1 MPISAKEL
9 IEGRQPPATV
19 KESDLIPRALSIML
33 EYEYS
38 QLPIV
43 DDTRIP
49 KGLVTADSILKAM
62 DNFGVSAE
70 KLRVRD
76 AATRHIAF
84 TPEVNVFD
92 LLESL
97 GSSPAVLIVDESA
110 RLISIITNYDMA
122 VHFRERTEDLM
133 FVEDIETAL
142 KEHIRASFS
151 HAPNGT
157 SDGEL
162 QEAIDK
168 VANAPLISTADTA
181 VRRYLSA
188 TGKEQLQPDG
198 IKKVHDSFFRGGKSL
213 GDMTLN
219 QLIDLMLY
227 PARWKDYQ
235 KHFTLDDKAIRTLLG
250 EILDIRNTLAHFRDD
265 LTPSQRSKLRFCA
278 KWFERNSPVFRE
290 SSSYELG
297 APGDHLLRDA
307 NTATTPGTSLDTV
320 VIITDPAA
328 VETTYVAPEP
338 ATQEELLGRIEYLR
352 SLLPAA
358 LLIDEE
364 RTGAF
369 TAEQVVQTAPDSL
382 RADYSSF
389 LTNHNFE
396 YRISNRIT
404 NAQCS
409 ANSAQF
415 WAISYAMDRFATPE
429 DAQAA
434 LEEGFLDQVAVASG
448 FTATESSTL
457 PYPVYTFNRTVCD
470 VDSVDAVTF
479 WQRGHFVVTVRAT
492 FPATS
497 DATAEQWLSERVGIA
512 TYEQIFSDAL
522 RREMR

>member
-181 VRRYLSA
+181 WTLSRFRRHNRASPA
-188 TGKEQLQPDG
+188 
-198 IKKVHDSFFRGGKSL
+198 KV
-213 GDMTLN
+213 
-219 QLIDLMLY
+219 Q
-227 PARWKDYQ
+227 AR
-235 KHFTLDDKAIRTLLG
+235 
-250 EILDIRNTLAHFRDD
+250 
-265 LTPSQRSKLRFCA
+265 
-278 KWFERNSPVFRE
+278 
-290 SSSYELG
+290 
-297 APGDHLLRDA
+297 
-307 NTATTPGTSLDTV
+307 
-320 VIITDPAA
+320 
-328 VETTYVAPEP
+328 
-338 ATQEELLGRIEYLR
+338 
-352 SLLPAA
+352 
-358 LLIDEE
+358 
-364 RTGAF
+364 
-369 TAEQVVQTAPDSL
+369 
-382 RADYSSF
+382 
-389 LTNHNFE
+389 
-396 YRISNRIT
+396 
-404 NAQCS
+404 
-409 ANSAQF
+409 
-415 WAISYAMDRFATPE
+415 
-429 DAQAA
+429 
-434 LEEGFLDQVAVASG
+434 
-448 FTATESSTL
+448 
-457 PYPVYTFNRTVCD
+457 
-470 VDSVDAVTF
+470 
-479 WQRGHFVVTVRAT
+479 
-492 FPATS
+492 
-497 DATAEQWLSERVGIA
+497 
-512 TYEQIFSDAL
+512 
-522 RREMR
+522 RRE